1 MSKRTLFNYYS
12 SGSSSTPTAS
22 EDDENTRQ
30 QKLARVE
37 FTCLDIVSDP
47 GTCKPID
54 EYPFEIRDQVKRAFV
69 LRGPT
74 QPVGYTFPCKWQ
86 SASKIDPKV
95 RVQIIFQTCLGLYW
109 DSMAHVKCSGSLA
122 IFCSSIV
129 LIGSHM
135 DGFSYAQPSS
145 QSTSKDQHGSNINSA
160 LKVLNLVPRK
170 ADYDKVGGPCHHQ
183 LIHDCMNDILGVQ
196 SNHTIHK
203 GNGVTFNSCSNPAQ
217 AKFDS
222 FVSNNGSALRSRTRF
237 IKEDMFMLIM
247 ELHRKGETSTD
258 QSILAAAMSSCADR
272 QMFTQGTQLH
282 GLLVKVGCDSTVFI
296 GSSLITLYSRCS
308 QLESSYL
315 VFQTMPTKNTVS
327 WTAMISGFALHNRVE
342 PCLHLFASM
351 RLSSCKPNDITFAT
365 LFSVC
370 TNHAL
375 LALGKSVHALQMR
388 MGFHSYVHVSNALLS
403 MYAKCGCI
411 DEAQSIFGF
420 IACKDLVSWN
430 AMIFGCS
437 QYGLAKHCLDLLK
450 EMERQHIVPDA
461 LSFLGVLSS
470 CRHARLVEEG
480 RHCFKTMIEH
490 GIKPGLDH
498 YSCMVDLLGRAGLLE
513 EAWDLIQTMSI
524 PPNAVI
530 WGSLLGSCRV
540 HGNISIGIQAAE
552 HRLKLEPGCAAT
564 HIQLANLYAT
574 IGCWSDVARVRMA
587 MKARGLKTN
596 IGCSWIEVG
605 DKVYS
610 FTAEN
615 RSKSHQVNNV
625 LAILD
630 CLQAHMECKYDM
642 LTESLE

>member
-1 MSKRTLFNYYS
+1 
-12 SGSSSTPTAS
+12 
-22 EDDENTRQ
+22 
-30 QKLARVE
+30 
-37 FTCLDIVSDP
+37 
-47 GTCKPID
+47 
-54 EYPFEIRDQVKRAFV
+54 
-69 LRGPT
+69 
-74 QPVGYTFPCKWQ
+74 
-86 SASKIDPKV
+86 
-95 RVQIIFQTCLGLYW
+95 
-109 DSMAHVKCSGSLA
+109 
-122 IFCSSIV
+122 
-129 LIGSHM
+129 
-135 DGFSYAQPSS
+135 
-145 QSTSKDQHGSNINSA
+145 
-160 LKVLNLVPRK
+160 
-170 ADYDKVGGPCHHQ
+170 
-183 LIHDCMNDILGVQ
+183 
-196 SNHTIHK
+196 
-203 GNGVTFNSCSNPAQ
+203 
-217 AKFDS
+217 
-222 FVSNNGSALRSRTRF
+222 
-237 IKEDMFMLIM
+237 
-247 ELHRKGETSTD
+247 
-258 QSILAAAMSSCADR
+258 
-272 QMFTQGTQLH
+272 
-282 GLLVKVGCDSTVFI
+282 
-296 GSSLITLYSRCS
+296 
-308 QLESSYL
+308 
-315 VFQTMPTKNTVS
+315 
-327 WTAMISGFALHNRVE
+327 
-342 PCLHLFASM
+342 
-351 RLSSCKPNDITFAT
+351 
-365 LFSVC
+365 
-370 TNHAL
+370 
-375 LALGKSVHALQMR
+375 
-388 MGFHSYVHVSNALLS
+388 

-411 DEAQSIFGF
+411 EEAQFIFGC

-430 AMIFGCS
+430 AIIFGCS

-625 LAILD
+625 LAVLD

>member
-1 MSKRTLFNYYS
+1 MIYVLLLQRARLIPRCGCRLSSKHVWGSTGTPWHMLSALDRLLFS
-12 SGSSSTPTAS
+12 APQSCSLAHTWTAS
-22 EDDENTRQ
+22 VMHNR
-30 QKLARVE
+30 LVRGCFSSFSAAAASAIRVP
-37 FTCLDIVSDP
+37 VASY
-47 GTCKPID
+47 GT
-54 EYPFEIRDQVKRAFV
+54 
-69 LRGPT
+69 
-74 QPVGYTFPCKWQ
+74 
-86 SASKIDPKV
+86 SA
-95 RVQIIFQTCLGLYW
+95 
-109 DSMAHVKCSGSLA
+109 A
-122 IFCSSIV
+122 
-129 LIGSHM
+129 
-135 DGFSYAQPSS
+135 